1 MPAPVLREV
10 VRRHA
15 ELAALMWLIY
25 DQHLLNP
32 EENPEMDDERL
43 GRLIERL
50 EAHLDALRIAGAE
63 GREIA
68 EERYGEFPEAG
79 ELFVVRMLQP
89 GIRTIRIRDL
99 DLSAVRQYLKRHLP
113 QATPA

>member
-1 MPAPVLREV
+1 MPAPVLYEI

-25 DQHLLNP
+25 DRHMLNP
-32 EENPEMDDERL
+32 HENPEMDDERL
-43 GRLIERL
+43 TRLVERL
-50 EAHLDALRIAGAE
+50 EAHLDALRIAGVA

-89 GIRTIRIRDL
+89 GVGSIRVRDL
-99 DLSAVRQYLKRHLP
+99 DLSAVRHYLGRHLP
-113 QATPA
+113 QAASA